1 MAYNFSSFKERL
13 KQGEE
18 WLRREL
24 GSIRTG
30 RANPSVL
37 DSVEVESYGTK
48 MAVREVATITAED
61 ARTLR
66 ITPYDETLTKA
77 IEKAIVQASLGLSV
91 AVDDKGVRLS
101 FPELTADRRDAFV
114 KLAKEKLEESR
125 IKLRGFRD
133 EVWKDIQTK
142 EKAKAIGEDEKFR
155 LKEEMEKLSIA
166 ASKVFEDLFG
176 KKEKEIHS

>member
-1 MAYNFSSFKERL
+1 MAYNFSVFKDKL

-18 WLRREL
+18 WLRKEL
-24 GSIRTG
+24 ASIRTG

-37 DSVEVESYGTK
+37 DSVQVESYGAK
-48 MAVREVATITAED
+48 MAIREVASIAVED

-66 ITPYDETLTKA
+66 VSPYDESLTKA

-91 AVDDKGVRLS
+91 AIDDRGLRLS

-114 KLAKEKLEESR
+114 KLAKEKLEETR
-125 IKLRGFRD
+125 IKIRGFRD
-133 EVWKDIQTK
+133 DVWKDIQGK

-155 LKEEMEKLSIA
+155 LKDEMEKLSTTA
-166 ASKVFEDLFG
+166 GKTLEELFA